1 MRRDTPAV
9 ALAGL
14 LFFLSG
20 AAALVYQVAWQR
32 LLALHSGAGLYSV
45 AMIVAAF
52 MAGLGIGSHVGGRL
66 STRLG
71 GGRALAAFAALE
83 LGISAFGAAST
94 FLYYDWLYPRAV
106 HLPSPSWQAGLLH
119 LAALLPPTTL
129 MGMSLPF
136 LVRAVVTDV
145 EAAGRRIGWLYG
157 GNTLG
162 AAAGAFA
169 TPWVLLPAL
178 GVRGAVLAAAAANL
192 VVGLG
197 ALGLY
202 VLRDRAGSPPAVAA
216 GPAAVRPGAEA
227 PGSRPL
233 SLWLSLYALSGFVAL
248 SLEIVWFRLLD
259 VAVKST
265 AFTFGTVLAVYLLG
279 SAAGALVAAPSVARL
294 GRPLRAFLLAQCALL
309 ALAALPV
316 VLAVAL
322 PPDSRGLAWFVD
334 YWGAYAFFPF
344 GHEADRTSI
353 LKLYVELP
361 LLLFFLPTVLM
372 GVSFPIL
379 QRAVHDDPATSG
391 RKVGALQAANIA
403 GCTAGSLLVGLVSL
417 EHLGTPGTLRLLL
430 VLGMVFALV
439 GLRCYGRSF
448 VAPALLLAV
457 LAVALPGP
465 DRLWR
470 RLHGVAESVPLA
482 IFEEDATSVVAVT
495 PDERGFRLSVNGKGN
510 SWMPYGTGPHGSGH
524 TLLGA
529 LPATVHPAPA
539 DVAVVGL
546 GSGDTAW
553 AAAWRPETRSLTVFE
568 ISAPQPRIL
577 WRLVGV
583 VDVTDT
589 RHLLEDPR
597 LRIRIED
604 GRKALEAGRQLFDL
618 IETDATWPET
628 AGSGNLYSVE
638 FFAAASRRLKPG
650 GLMCTWAPTARVST
664 SFRAV
669 FPHALEDPA
678 DEVLIGSLAP
688 IPFGPEGWAA
698 RAATSAPYLGASRTR
713 DVLEALS
720 KLHPAGPVPAV
731 APNRDLFP
739 RDEYAVR

>member
-9 ALAGL
+9 VLAGL

-20 AAALVYQVAWQR
+20 TAALVYQVSWQR
-32 LLALHSGAGLYSV
+32 LLALHSGVGLYSV

-71 GGRALAAFAALE
+71 GGRALAAFASLE

-94 FLYYDWLYPRAV
+94 FLYYDWLYPWAV
-106 HLPSPSWQAGLLH
+106 HLPSPSWRAGLLH
-119 LAALLPPTTL
+119 LAALLPPTVL

-157 GNTLG
+157 INVLG
-162 AAAGAFA
+162 AATGAFA

-192 VVGLG
+192 AVGVG
-197 ALGLY
+197 ALGLFA
-202 VLRDRAGSPPAVAA
+202 LRHGGTASADATPARPPA
-216 GPAAVRPGAEA
+216 RPGAEA

-279 SAAGALVAAPSVARL
+279 SAVGALVGAPLVARVR
-294 GRPLRAFLLAQCALL
+294 RPLRAFLLAQCAIV
-309 ALAALPV
+309 ALAAVPV
-316 VLAVAL
+316 IVAAAL
-322 PPDSRGLAWFVD
+322 PPTAPGFEWFVK
-334 YWGAYAFFPF
+334 YWADYAFFPL
-344 GHEADRTSI
+344 GHEPDRVSI
-353 LKLYVELP
+353 LRLYVQLP

-403 GCTAGSLLVGLVSL
+403 GCTAGSLLVGLVCL
-417 EHLGTPGTLRLLL
+417 QHLGTPGTLRLLL
-430 VLGMVFALV
+430 GLGLVFALV
-439 GLRCYGRSF
+439 GGRFYGRVF
-448 VAPALLLAV
+448 VVPALALVV
-457 LAVALPGP
+457 LAAAVPGP
-465 DRLWR
+465 ERLWR
-470 RLHGVAESVPLA
+470 RLHGVPARERLA
-482 IFEEDATSVVAVT
+482 FFEEDATSVVALT
-495 PDERGFRLSVNGKGN
+495 PDEGGWRLSVNGKGN
-510 SWMPYGTGPHGSGH
+510 SWLPYGSGH

-529 LPATVHPAPA
+529 MPATVHPAPV

-553 AAAWRPETRSLTVFE
+553 ASAWRPETRSLTVFE
-568 ISAPQPRIL
+568 ISSPQPRVL
-577 WRLVGV
+577 WRLVGF

-604 GRKALEAGRQLFDL
+604 GRKALEAGTATYDL

-628 AGSGNLYSVE
+628 SGSGNLYSVE
-638 FFAAASRRLKPG
+638 FFTAVSRRLKPG
-650 GLMCTWAPTARVST
+650 GVMCTWAPTPRVVAT
-664 SFRAV
+664 FRSV
-669 FPHALEDPA
+669 FPHVLEAEGGD
-678 DEVLIGSLAP
+678 VLIGSLEP
-688 IPFGPEGWAA
+688 IPFAPEAWATL
-698 RAATSAPYLGASRTR
+698 AATAAAYLGPSRAKDLR
-713 DVLEALS
+713 EAVARLR
-720 KLHPAGPVPAV
+720 PAGPVPAV
-731 APNRDLFP
+731 ALNHDLFP
-739 RDEYAVR
+739 RDEYAVK

>member
-9 ALAGL
+9 VLAGL

-20 AAALVYQVAWQR
+20 GAALVYQVAWQR
-32 LLALHSGAGLYSV
+32 LLALHSGVGLYSV

-52 MAGLGIGSHVGGRL
+52 MAGLGIGSHAGGRL
-66 STRLG
+66 STRLA

-106 HLPSPSWQAGLLH
+106 HLPSPSWPAGLLH
-119 LAALLPPTTL
+119 LAALLPPTIL

-136 LVRAVVTDV
+136 LVRSVVTDV
-145 EAAGRRIGWLYG
+145 AAAGRRIGWLYG
-157 GNTLG
+157 VNVLG
-162 AAAGAFA
+162 AAAGALS

-192 VVGLG
+192 SVALG
-197 ALGLY
+197 ALGLFA
-202 VLRDRAGSPPAVAA
+202 LRGRAETGPIVA
-216 GPAAVRPGAEA
+216 GPAALRPDAEA

-248 SLEIVWFRLLD
+248 SLEIVWFRVLD

-279 SAAGALVAAPSVARL
+279 SAVGALAAAPRVARL
-294 GRPLRAFLLAQCALL
+294 RRPLRAFLLAQCAVVG
-309 ALAALPV
+309 LAALPLV
-316 VLAVAL
+316 VVVAL
-322 PPDSRGLAWFVD
+322 PPDTRGLAWFVD
-334 YWGAYAFFPF
+334 YWGAYAFFPL

-353 LKLYVELP
+353 VRLYVELP

-379 QRAVHDDPATSG
+379 QRAVQDDPATSG

-403 GCTAGSLLVGLVSL
+403 GCAAGSLLVGLVCL
-417 EHLGTPGTLRLLL
+417 QHLGTPGTLRLLL
-430 VLGMVFALV
+430 ALGVVFALV
-439 GLRCYGRSF
+439 GLRHYGRVF
-448 VAPALLLAV
+448 VAPALVLAV
-457 LAVALPGP
+457 LAVVLPGP

-470 RLHGVAESVPLA
+470 RLHGVPAKTPLVF
-482 IFEEDATSVVAVT
+482 FEEDATGVVALT
-495 PDERGFRLSVNGKGN
+495 PDEGGWRLSVNGKGN
-510 SWMPYGTGPHGSGH
+510 SWLPYGSGH

-529 LPATVHPAPA
+529 MPATVHPAPV

-553 AAAWRPETRSLTVFE
+553 ASAWRPETRSLTVFE

-577 WRLVGV
+577 WRLVGFL
-583 VDVTDT
+583 DVTDT

-597 LRIRIED
+597 LRIRVED
-604 GRKALEAGRQLFDL
+604 GRKALEAGEALYDL

-650 GLMCTWAPTARVST
+650 GVMCTWAPTPRVVA

-669 FPHALEDPA
+669 FPHALEA
-678 DEVLIGSLAP
+678 DGGDVLIGSLAP
-688 IPFGPEGWAA
+688 IPFAPETWAA
-698 RAATSAPYLGASRTR
+698 RVATSEPYLGAARTK
-713 DVLEALS
+713 DVLDAVL
-720 KLHPAGPVPAV
+720 KLRPAGPAPAV
-731 APNRDLFP
+731 LPNRDLFP
-739 RDEYAVR
+739 RDEYAVK